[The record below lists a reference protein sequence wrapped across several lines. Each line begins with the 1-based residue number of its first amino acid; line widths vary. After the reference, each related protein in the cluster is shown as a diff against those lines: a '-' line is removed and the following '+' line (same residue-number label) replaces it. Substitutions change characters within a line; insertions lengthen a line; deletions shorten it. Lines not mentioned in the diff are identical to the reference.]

1 MESDRQFR
9 RRTLLVDSDDPFLQV
24 CSDLMRKQGYEVLT
38 AADGFAA
45 LCALR
50 GAYPDVLIAEL
61 NLAHMSGFELL
72 SVVRTRFPHIAVI
85 AISGEYTA
93 VTVPNEAIC
102 DAFLEKGPNFH
113 FDLIEEALRL
123 IKESPLRSSRAKSE
137 MAPVWI
143 PRSRTGYIVLTCPE
157 CLRSFSAME
166 PGPGTSTEICV
177 CCGANVPFVLYRL
190 PHRPNLH
197 KFDTAAVSRS
207 PGSFAPRVG
216 GGGFMINARPT
227 DAYLSRT
234 Y

>member
-1 MESDRQFR
+1 
-9 RRTLLVDSDDPFLQV
+9 
-24 CSDLMRKQGYEVLT
+24 MRKQGYEVLT

-123 IKESPLRSSRAKSE
+123 IKESPLRSSLDFVRLL
-137 MAPVWI
+137 
-143 PRSRTGYIVLTCPE
+143 RYRTCADWGDAE
-157 CLRSFSAME
+157 
-166 PGPGTSTEICV
+166 GGTVRMGRWHHSK
-177 CCGANVPFVLYRL
+177 
-190 PHRPNLH
+190 H
-197 KFDTAAVSRS
+197 KFQ
-207 PGSFAPRVG
+207 
-216 GGGFMINARPT
+216 
-227 DAYLSRT
+227 
-234 Y
+234 